1 MLENDYSHSILWR
14 TVIDFYFNQIK
25 IFFYY
30 YSLTNR
36 FKKYPILINKN
47 VQTKSFVEAGLLLL
61 LLLLYY
67 YYFLYFYFER
77 ASERLLYQT
86 M

>member
-1 MLENDYSHSILWR
+1 M
-14 TVIDFYFNQIK
+14 
-25 IFFYY
+25 
-30 YSLTNR
+30 
-36 FKKYPILINKN
+36 NKN
-47 VQTKSFVEAGLLLL
+47 VQTKSFVEAGLLLLL